1 MGGEWD
7 KGSMSIHMARFGAIP
22 TSEAAKRLPWGL
34 RNIQK
39 LAKRSIEAGSL
50 SPELW
55 EQDVRHIIP
64 EGPKTLKWYF
74 RGVEPSDPGSL
85 DLKR

>member
-1 MGGEWD
+1 MGGKWTEGWMNL
-7 KGSMSIHMARFGAIP
+7 KMGSLGAIP

-55 EQDVRHIIP
+55 EQDVIHIIP

-74 RGVEPSDPGSL
+74 RGV
-85 DLKR
+85 